1 LKKVLAAKREPSLCK
16 SYIFPLVKVGTNLY
30 KEIDGVVRI
39 SGLARWDREIA
50 SEDNEILRRD
60 RADD

>member
-1 LKKVLAAKREPSLCK
+1 MCK